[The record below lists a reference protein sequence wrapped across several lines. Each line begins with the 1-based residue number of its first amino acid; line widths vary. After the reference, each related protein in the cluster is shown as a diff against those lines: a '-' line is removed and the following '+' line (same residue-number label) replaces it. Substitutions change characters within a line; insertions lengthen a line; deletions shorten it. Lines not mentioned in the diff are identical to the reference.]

1 MQNELA
7 GKNSLINALKGKI
20 EGIEGVRRSY
30 KEDLNDENSKISILE
45 MQLEELEKRQKS
57 DKQVRDKKIKDIE
70 MNIKR
75 KTKQQHSEGNF
86 KCLE

>member
-1 MQNELA
+1 
-7 GKNSLINALKGKI
+7 
-20 EGIEGVRRSY
+20 
-30 KEDLNDENSKISILE
+30 
-45 MQLEELEKRQKS
+45 MQLDELEKRQKS